1 MYALLLSTADA
12 AGPSPPENDLV
23 TPELLLSLAGLA
35 LIDSTSI
42 GTLFIPV
49 WLLLA
54 PGPVNARRILG
65 YLATIAG
72 FYLGVGLLLV
82 FGGSTL
88 ADALGGALDNRAV
101 LWAQLVLGVG
111 MLVLSFRYDGKR
123 RPRTGGVLR
132 WRDRA
137 TAGDSSVRW
146 LVGLALLAALAEVAT
161 MLPYLGAVGLL
172 ATSGVGSVSVVALL
186 AGYCLVMVL
195 PAMLLLAARVA
206 RPALVE
212 PVLARLNNWIV
223 NKAGSA
229 LGWILGIAGFLI
241 ARDAAVR
248 LGLFGLIDR

>member
-1 MYALLLSTADA
+1 M
-12 AGPSPPENDLV
+12 

-65 YLATIAG
+65 YLATIAA
-72 FYLGVGLLLV
+72 FYLAVGLLLV
-82 FGGSTL
+82 RGGSSL
-88 ADALGGALDNRAV
+88 GDALGGALDNRGV

-111 MLVLSFRYDGKR
+111 MLALSFRYDGKR

-137 TAGDSSVRW
+137 TAGDSSARW

-172 ATSGVGSVSVVALL
+172 ATSGVGAASVLGLL
-186 AGYCLVMVL
+186 TGYCLVMVL
-195 PAMLLLAARVA
+195 PAVLLLGARVA
-206 RPALVE
+206 RPRLVE
-212 PVLARLNNWIV
+212 PVLARLNTWIV
-223 NKAGSA
+223 TKAGGA
-229 LGWILGIAGFLI
+229 LGWVLGIAGFLI
-241 ARDAAVR
+241 ARDAAAR
-248 LGLFGLIDR
+248 LDLFSLLDR

>member
-1 MYALLLSTADA
+1 M
-12 AGPSPPENDLV
+12 

-54 PGPVNARRILG
+54 PGPVNVRRILG
-65 YLATIAG
+65 YLATIAV

-82 FGGSTL
+82 WGGSRL
-88 ADALGGALDNRAV
+88 GDALGGALDNRGV

-111 MLVLSFRYDGKR
+111 MLAFSFRYDGKR

-137 TAGDSSVRW
+137 TAGDSSARW

-172 ATSGVGSVSVVALL
+172 ATSGVGAASVVALL
-186 AGYCLVMVL
+186 TGYCLVMVL
-195 PAMLLLAARVA
+195 PAVLLLGARVA
-206 RPALVE
+206 RPRLVE
-212 PVLARLNNWIV
+212 PVLARLNTWIV
-223 NKAGSA
+223 TKAGSA

-241 ARDAAVR
+241 ARDAAAR
-248 LGLFGLIDR
+248 LALFDLIDRIGR